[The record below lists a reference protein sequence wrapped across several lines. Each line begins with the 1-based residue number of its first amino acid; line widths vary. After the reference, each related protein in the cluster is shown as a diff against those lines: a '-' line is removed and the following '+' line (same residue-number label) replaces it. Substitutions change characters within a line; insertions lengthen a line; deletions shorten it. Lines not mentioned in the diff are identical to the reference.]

1 MGLGKYVGRRLLT
14 VIPVLIGV
22 LVIVFLLSRVAVP
35 NPARVWAG
43 PRADEKTVRAI
54 GERYHLYDPL
64 YIQFF
69 YYLIDLARGDWGN
82 SPTTGQPVLKMIL
95 AYFPA
100 TLELSIA
107 AMLIALALGIPIGV
121 IGAVKQGTATD
132 NWARLFSLVGV
143 ATPPFLIALVVQLV
157 FFYYLGAFPDS
168 GGRISTFLDAPQNV
182 TGFFILDSLISG
194 NWPAL
199 WSSLQHILM
208 PAFSLAFIYFGIGAR
223 LTRAS
228 MLEILSTDYVR
239 TAYGKG
245 LGEWTVIYKHA
256 LRNAMIPVISV
267 MTVMFAYMLGGSI
280 VVESI
285 FSWPGVGRYAA
296 ASAMGIDLFAVMG
309 TTLVFALC
317 VVVVN
322 LIADILYTFVDPRI
336 RLE

>member
-1 MGLGKYVGRRLLT
+1 
-14 VIPVLIGV
+14 
-22 LVIVFLLSRVAVP
+22 
-35 NPARVWAG
+35 
-43 PRADEKTVRAI
+43 
-54 GERYHLYDPL
+54 
-64 YIQFF
+64 
-69 YYLIDLARGDWGN
+69 
-82 SPTTGQPVLKMIL
+82 
-95 AYFPA
+95 
-100 TLELSIA
+100 
-107 AMLIALALGIPIGV
+107 
-121 IGAVKQGTATD
+121 
-132 NWARLFSLVGV
+132 
-143 ATPPFLIALVVQLV
+143 
-157 FFYYLGAFPDS
+157 
-168 GGRISTFLDAPQNV
+168 
-182 TGFFILDSLISG
+182 
-194 NWPAL
+194 
-199 WSSLQHILM
+199 
-208 PAFSLAFIYFGIGAR
+208 
-223 LTRAS
+223 
-228 MLEILSTDYVR
+228 MLEIMSTDYVR